1 MPAVWRLGG
10 ASPFFP
16 HGQAVSAYAYGIDDD
31 FRLLVRYDSGKTEAL
46 SYGEIRIQL
55 AESAP

>member
-1 MPAVWRLGG
+1 MPTVLTMISVFW
-10 ASPFFP
+10 
-16 HGQAVSAYAYGIDDD
+16 YAT
-31 FRLLVRYDSGKTEAL
+31 KTANTEAL